1 MAFPDD
7 FVTPRLSA
15 ERLRPSHAGDI
26 HRMHQDAEQMAL
38 LGGVRD
44 ADQTAEYMI
53 RSLQHWDEH
62 GFGVWILRDRET
74 NELAGRVLL
83 RRLLLD
89 GVDEIELGYSFFS
102 PFWGRG
108 LAVEVA
114 HACLEFART
123 NFGAANVVALTTPAN
138 VRSQRVLEKLGLS
151 LDRHEVRD
159 GHDMV
164 IFRTAA
170 SPAN

>member
-15 ERLRPSHAGDI
+15 ERLRSGHAGDI

-44 ADQTAEYMI
+44 TEQTAQYMA
-53 RSLQHWDEH
+53 RSLQHWDDH

-89 GVDEIELGYSFFS
+89 GVDEIEVGYSFFS
-102 PFWGRG
+102 AYWGRG
-108 LAVEVA
+108 LAVEVSA
-114 HACLEFART
+114 ACLELART
-123 NFGAANVVALTTPAN
+123 NLGATSVVALTTPAN
-138 VRSQRVLEKLGLS
+138 VRSQRVLEKLGMTF
-151 LDRHEVRD
+151 DRAEVRD
-159 GHDMV
+159 GHEMV
-164 IFRTAA
+164 IFRTRAREA
-170 SPAN
+170 S